1 MSEFQRPQRM
11 WPDLHLPE
19 LPRSRGAA
27 QVFPS
32 LQASRPPEGHLPS
45 PLPSPQCSPGPSGSL
60 QPMVPPSNTP
70 TSPAPQPRASV
81 RPPAFPLV
89 PRGVS
94 GAGHRG
100 GRGRGWIPVPAP
112 GPGPPGLCGGPD
124 PPSLLQEG
132 GRAEGPARE
141 VCTGVCAR
149 GALCIHMCAY
159 MCIWAHMDVHMG
171 THGCAHSCDV
181 ECRNT
186 SIQACA
192 LGRKLLW
199 LQSFLKWKH
208 PQRRPLSLPGAFP
221 PRGKFGWA
229 STPWPECPQLSVW
242 LGLRGQE
249 GDSQPGWPPAGRE
262 ALWGR
267 WCLQWGG
274 ALGVLQN
281 PGDPAVGRD

>member
-45 PLPSPQCSPGPSGSL
+45 PLPSPRCSPGPSGSL
-60 QPMVPPSNTP
+60 QPMVPPSNTQ

-159 MCIWAHMDVHMG
+159 MCIWAHMDVHTRVMWSAG
-171 THGCAHSCDV
+171 TQVFRHVPLGGNCCGFRVFSSGNTLSDV
-181 ECRNT
+181 PSPCQGP
-186 SIQACA
+186 S
-192 LGRKLLW
+192 
-199 LQSFLKWKH
+199 H
-208 PQRRPLSLPGAFP
+208 PGGSLDGPP
-221 PRGKFGWA
+221 PRGLNVPSSLCGW
-229 STPWPECPQLSVW
+229 
-242 LGLRGQE
+242 G
-249 GDSQPGWPPAGRE
+249 
-262 ALWGR
+262 
-267 WCLQWGG
+267 
-274 ALGVLQN
+274 
-281 PGDPAVGRD
+281 

>member
-1 MSEFQRPQRM
+1 MDPCPSSRPWAAWAVWR
-11 WPDLHLPE
+11 
-19 LPRSRGAA
+19 PRSPLTPPGRGAG
-27 QVFPS
+27 
-32 LQASRPPEGHLPS
+32 RGT
-45 PLPSPQCSPGPSGSL
+45 GK
-60 QPMVPPSNTP
+60 
-70 TSPAPQPRASV
+70 
-81 RPPAFPLV
+81 
-89 PRGVS
+89 RGVHRRVCS
-94 GAGHRG
+94 WGAVYTH
-100 GRGRGWIPVPAP
+100 
-112 GPGPPGLCGGPD
+112 
-124 PPSLLQEG
+124 
-132 GRAEGPARE
+132 
-141 VCTGVCAR
+141 VC
-149 GALCIHMCAY
+149 
-159 MCIWAHMDVHMG
+159 VHVYMG

-249 GDSQPGWPPAGRE
+249 GDSQPGRPPAGRE